1 MNQLPRRMPR
11 VCVLVGFMLKIR
23 ENLVGFNDKKA
34 VGNVLSDKD
43 IKGHVPVWVRARNRL
58 NPTVVL
64 GVFLALLLTYLIA
77 VPVIM
82 LLTESITVHSIDS
95 TYLQQK
101 TGSFTMKY
109 FERAITSAVA
119 GVLFLVPLWNTLV
132 IAICITV
139 LTTIVG
145 YILAWIFTRTDL
157 RLKKIYSTLAV
168 VPFMLPSWSYAA
180 AWITLFK
187 NRKMAGAPGILEVM
201 GFTIPNYMAYGA
213 IPIIICLT
221 MHYFPLSFLLFGNA
235 FQRIDSQMEESAQL
249 LGANKLQTAMHILL
263 PVMRPA
269 IMSSILLTFA
279 RAVGTFGTPYT
290 LGRPVKFNTLSTS
303 LYFTHQ
309 SGEPGVMAVIA
320 LAMLLIGGLLVA
332 TDVYVLREYKRFVTM
347 SGKGQMSRPAELGK
361 AQLPMNILVGIF
373 LFVVIFL
380 PMGILALSTFMIT
393 PGWFVRDNFTLQ
405 FWFAK
410 ELTIREAVPG
420 LLRDPKLLAI
430 AWTSVRVAGTGAL
443 ICGTL
448 GTFVG
453 NSVVRLQQSKLG
465 KFLRHLSFLPY
476 LVPGIGFGAAY
487 LVLFA
492 TGRGPIPAL
501 YGTLLLMILAMS
513 VMYLPLTTRSS
524 ISSMAQMGTEPEE
537 AAMILGARW
546 STRMWRIV
554 IPIQRKSLFSGIL
567 LAFIQGMKELSLVI
581 MLAVPGLEVLTTLS
595 IRYTDNALMQMSNGV
610 ILIIALITFLL
621 TVVSQH
627 FMKTNL
633 AQGIGG

>member
-1 MNQLPRRMPR
+1 MPELDSKFHGTLWYK
-11 VCVLVGFMLKIR
+11 V
-23 ENLVGFNDKKA
+23 
-34 VGNVLSDKD
+34 
-43 IKGHVPVWVRARNRL
+43 RNRL
-58 NPTVVL
+58 QPTVVL
-64 GVFLALLLTYLIA
+64 GFVLAVLLTYLIA

-82 LLTESITVHSIDS
+82 LLSESVTVHSIDAKYFNQRS
-95 TYLQQK
+95 GTL
-101 TGSFTMKY
+101 TLKY
-109 FERAITSAVA
+109 FERALTSVVS
-119 GVLFLVPLWNTLV
+119 GVLFLAPLWNTLL
-132 IAICITV
+132 IATTITIF
-139 LTTIVG
+139 TTIVG

-157 RLKKIYSTLAV
+157 RFKKVFSTLAV

-221 MHYFPLSFLLFGNA
+221 MHFFPLSFLLFGNA

-249 LGANKLQTAMHILL
+249 LGANRFQTAVHILL

-279 RAVGTFGTPYT
+279 RSVGTFGTPYT

-332 TDVYVLREYKRFVTM
+332 MDVYVLREYKRYVTM
-347 SGKGQMSRPAELGK
+347 SGKGQMSRPSALGK
-361 AQLPMNILVGIF
+361 AQIPMNILVGLF
-373 LFVVIFL
+373 LFFVIFVPL
-380 PMGILALSTFMIT
+380 GILALSTFMIT
-393 PGWFVRDNFTLQ
+393 PGWFVKDNFTLQ

-410 ELTIREAVPG
+410 ETTIREAVPG
-420 LLRDPKLLAI
+420 LLRDPHLLTI
-430 AWTSVRVAGTGAL
+430 AWTSVKVAGIGAL

-448 GTFVG
+448 GTLVG
-453 NSVVRLQQSKLG
+453 YAVVRLQQARLG

-513 VMYLPLTTRSS
+513 VMYLPLTTRAS

-537 AAMILGARW
+537 AAMILGAKW

-554 IPIQRKSLFSGIL
+554 IPIQKKSLFSGIL

-621 TVVSQH
+621 TVISQH